1 MANYFSGLG
10 IEDSCQVLTAQ
21 LREAENSRVDLVA
34 LSKQMIE
41 DLFENVDNIR
51 TVRASLSCLVGELL
65 NVKNSL
71 DCLLSERDKLRS
83 DLVVSC

>member
-1 MANYFSGLG
+1 
-10 IEDSCQVLTAQ
+10 
-21 LREAENSRVDLVA
+21 
-34 LSKQMIE
+34 MIE

-83 DLVVSC
+83 DLLVSC